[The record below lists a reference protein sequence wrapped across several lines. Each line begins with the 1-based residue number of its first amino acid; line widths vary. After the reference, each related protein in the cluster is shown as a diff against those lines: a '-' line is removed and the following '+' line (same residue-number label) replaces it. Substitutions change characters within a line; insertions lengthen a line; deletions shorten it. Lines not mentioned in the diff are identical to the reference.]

1 MTEDYGEMILKLIK
15 LAKEGKI
22 TRADY
27 LTAVHNVNLKIE
39 SQIQGTQ
46 VTQTFGSDDF

>member
-22 TRADY
+22 SQAEY
-27 LTAVHNVNLKIE
+27 LAAVHNVNMKIE
-39 SQIQGTQ
+39 SQI
-46 VTQTFGSDDF
+46 